1 MAKEKTYTH
10 AQVEELIAKAKTKIE
25 QLTKDVSD
33 RDAELSELKH
43 IIADFKE
50 RESEL
55 QQQKNEQDKK
65 SAELERQAA
74 EFAPKMQELAKKQSE
89 LASAQ
94 AQFAE
99 EKANLEAWEIT
110 LSAQEKAFDSIK
122 EKLVKASEELAQKKA
137 ALFSDAEKLASEL
150 HEKRIAETEKEIQ
163 HMRDTAASEICS
175 TRENAAKEIE
185 VTRADMIA
193 AANTQAEAIRAQAQ
207 KESERIVSDA
217 NVEAQKIIDKANS
230 DTEELERQ
238 IAELTQRNAEL
249 SGENTK
255 LSSKNAELLEDKRNL
270 DSELKSQKAEFDETT
285 AVYAKTM
292 AAFETLKVQLEENA
306 KSIADFTK
314 EISGMDTREQ
324 ELNARE
330 DELNERDRKLLFNEK
345 RNQNKTQELEEK
357 ENDIDG
363 EVKAR
368 YPEIIADK
376 DREIEQLK
384 QETESLRNSLHS
396 NKSITAKFDDLAAQ
410 FGGKNPAEVLLDY
423 QRIQAELA
431 IAMEKVNSTPSYA
444 LQKTAAD
451 LSEKETAL
459 NERENALIQKEKD
472 SEQLRIDYA
481 QQQAQ
486 NAELKQKYENL
497 EKDKKIV
504 EDQLSRLRSTYEN
517 PAERDERIKEINK
530 PLIAQSLPRQDSS
543 KLTEIG
549 WLNGINEKIEK
560 SGLHFSR
567 RILNAFHTALK
578 TSEMSPLTVLA
589 GVSGTGKSEL
599 PRLYSRFGGI
609 NFLGV
614 PVQPNWDC
622 QEAMLGYYNSIDNCF
637 EPTDM
642 LRLLAQSQRKT
653 DEQNGLDDVMTM
665 ILLDEMNLAN
675 VELYFADFLSKLETR
690 RGLAENDPTFP
701 KIGVKIGSKM
711 ADFPLKLG
719 RNVLWTGTMNN
730 DETTKTLSDKVIDR
744 GIVIN
749 FPRPKKLIRTRT
761 DSVLAE
767 ASDLLPKSVWNS
779 WIEKAYKFSD
789 EQINGYKDKI
799 EKINE
804 QLGKTGRALG
814 HRVWQS
820 IESYMSL
827 YPTVIAA
834 GSDDHERSQA
844 MDDAFEDQLVQKVM
858 PKLRGLET
866 RGTQNDVLEA
876 IKTIIPETLHEDFAN
891 AAEQNYGQF
900 IWTTSGYLLRGE
912 DSEEKKS
919 DEAKETSTEIKE
931 QNPSDEN
938 SIVAEA
944 VAAIQNGTL
953 KRGSREIKKFLEEK
967 GCGTKEC
974 MNQIMEATKK

>member
-33 RDAELSELKH
+33 RDAELSELNH

-55 QQQKNEQDKK
+55 QHQKNEQDRKN
-65 SAELERQAA
+65 AELERQTA
-74 EFAPKMQELAKKQSE
+74 EFAPKMQELAEKQSE

-99 EKANLEAWEIT
+99 EKANLEAREIA

-122 EKLVKASEELAQKKA
+122 ENLVKASEELAQKKA

-193 AANTQAEAIRAQAQ
+193 ASNTQAEAIRAQAQ

-306 KSIADFTK
+306 KSVADFTK
-314 EISGMDTREQ
+314 EIADMDTREQ

-472 SEQLRIDYA
+472 SEQLRVDYA
-481 QQQAQ
+481 QQQAE

-690 RGLAENDPTFP
+690 RGLKDNDPTFP

-834 GSDDHERSQA
+834 QSPHERKNA

-866 RGTQNDVLEA
+866 RGTQNEVLDA
-876 IKTIIPETLHEDFAN
+876 IKDIIPETLRDDFAN

-900 IWTTSGYLLRGE
+900 IWTTSGYLLRDE
-912 DSEEKKS
+912 DSAEKKS
-919 DEAKETSTEIKE
+919 DEAKETSAEIKE

-953 KRGSREIKKFLEEK
+953 KHGSREIKKFLEEK
-967 GCGTKEC
+967 GCCTKEC
-974 MNQIMEATKK
+974 MNQIMEAIKK